1 VLKRVVGVGIDVG
14 ADRLHIVGLE
24 AGGALALSEVAD
36 PSDLSGLGTLFRSLP
51 KCSVAIDGPP
61 SSSAA
66 PFAKDP
72 TVSNKFR
79 NARGCEVMLGREFG
93 IWVSFATGPEPLTGW
108 MRVAAEVHS
117 LAQSAGHHALETY
130 PHAVYRLLLGSQSGL
145 PVGKGPT
152 GGTRSEAEMG
162 PASTKW
168 GSRPP
173 KKTTAAGIIVRV
185 EALRARGLTEPTLPL
200 WSHDGLDAAAA
211 AVVALD
217 HHHGTAR
224 RAYCREDDS
233 SIWLPAQ
240 GAIEVETIN

>member
-1 VLKRVVGVGIDVG
+1 VLKGVVGVGIDVG

-24 AGGALALSEVAD
+24 AGGALAISEVAD
-36 PSDLSGLGTLFRSLP
+36 PSDLSGLRTLFRSLP

-66 PFAKDP
+66 PFANDQ

-130 PHAVYRLLLGSQSGL
+130 PHAVYRMLLGG
-145 PVGKGPT
+145 
-152 GGTRSEAEMG
+152 
-162 PASTKW
+162 
-168 GSRPP
+168 RPP
-173 KKTTAAGIIVRV
+173 KKTTAAGITVRV
-185 EALRARGLTEPTLPL
+185 EALKARGLTEPTLAL

-224 RAYCREDDS
+224 RAYCQEDDS

-240 GAIEVETIN
+240 GAIEVENIR